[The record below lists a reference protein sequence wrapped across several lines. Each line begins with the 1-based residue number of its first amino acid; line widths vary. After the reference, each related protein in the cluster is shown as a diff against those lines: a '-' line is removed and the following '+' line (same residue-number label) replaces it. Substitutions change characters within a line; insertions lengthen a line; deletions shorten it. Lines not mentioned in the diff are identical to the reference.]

1 MRRLRFARSLL
12 ARSLLARSL
21 LARSLPALP
30 LLVVLPLAA
39 VAPGR
44 AAAAPGAQLSVSG
57 QWIRALTAN
66 LPAGGYFTLA
76 NNSNRPERLVGA
88 ASPGCGS
95 LSLHQSIHKHAMNA
109 MTANDPANPRGGM
122 ASMGGMS
129 SMQPVSGIVVP
140 PHGSIRFAPGGY
152 HLMCEQPT
160 DAVRAGQSIA
170 VTLRFEDGNTVT
182 ASFPVKGARGG

>member
-1 MRRLRFARSLL
+1 MRRLRFALRLPAL
-12 ARSLLARSL
+12 P
-21 LARSLPALP
+21 LPALP
-30 LLVVLPLAA
+30 LLALPLLAA
-39 VAPGR
+39 GAPA

-76 NNSNRPERLVGA
+76 NNSDRPARLVGA

-95 LSLHQSIHKHAMNA
+95 LSLHQSIHKHSMSA
-109 MTANDPANPRGGM
+109 MTANDPANPGGGM

-129 SMQPVSGIVVP
+129 SMQPVSGVVVP

-160 DAVRAGQSIA
+160 GAVQPGKSIA

-182 ASFPVKGARGG
+182 AAFPVKGARGG